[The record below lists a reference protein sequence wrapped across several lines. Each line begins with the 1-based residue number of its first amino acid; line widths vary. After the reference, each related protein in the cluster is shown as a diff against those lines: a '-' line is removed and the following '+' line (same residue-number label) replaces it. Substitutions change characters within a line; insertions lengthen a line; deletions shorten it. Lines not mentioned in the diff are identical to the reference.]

1 MLKKLNILMKIRS
14 ILFSNIV
21 FCVFICVIFWFVEF
35 SNYFVDIWFVLI
47 SLQIIILFYEA
58 LQFKTTNVLCYNC
71 QTLVRITDHVF
82 SPLILNVFKVIVDIF
97 FLVVSVS
104 VFNQSHG
111 HWLLFDALHVA
122 ITMALKL
129 KTKLEWYPLW
139 LIWWKMI

>member
-1 MLKKLNILMKIRS
+1 MKTRS

-21 FCVFICVIFWFVEF
+21 FCLYFHDFLVCGICKLFCWYLICSYEF
-35 SNYFVDIWFVLI
+35 ANK
-47 SLQIIILFYEA
+47 IILFWEA
-58 LQFKTTNVLCYNC
+58 LQFKTTIVLCYNC
-71 QTLVRITDHVF
+71 QTLVRITSHVF
-82 SPLILNVFKVIVDIF
+82 SLLIWNVFKIIVHIV

-104 VFNQSHG
+104 MFDQTHG

-129 KTKLEWYPLW
+129 KTKLEWHLLW